1 MAVAF
6 LAVLSAAPPA
16 GAVSSPP
23 IVSVP
28 SMTIAA
34 SSHAARAHPVR
45 LAVTLRYRMQCGSPG
60 PGPFVVTFPS
70 ALKLPKRFAPGSV
83 KLAGR
88 VVAASTRARKVT
100 VTVPP
105 PKGVTCG
112 MLGPGS
118 VTLLFTREAKL
129 RNPARA
135 GSYRFT
141 ATHANHTFRA
151 RLAVEPA
158 T

>member
-34 SSHAARAHPVR
+34 SSHAAHAHRVR
-45 LAVTLRYRMQCGSPG
+45 LAVTLRYRMQCGNPG
-60 PGPFVVTFPS
+60 PGPLVVTFPS
-70 ALKLPKRFAPGSV
+70 AMKLPKQFVSGSV
-83 KLAGR
+83 KLAGKA
-88 VVAASTRARKVT
+88 VAASTKAQKVT

-105 PKGVTCG
+105 PQDVLCG
-112 MLGPGS
+112 TLGPGS

-129 RNPARA
+129 TNPARA
-135 GSYRFT
+135 GSYRFK
-141 ATHANHTFRA
+141 ATHTNHTFRA
-151 RLAVEPA
+151 RLAIKTA